1 MIPLSVMQEVIR
13 KQRTTLPELG
23 LPRTATLPLQKNF
36 ATVVTGVRRCGKSTL
51 LLQQVSA
58 RKPFHYLR
66 FEDALLTSFKP
77 EDFQTLQDAFED
89 TTKNCSTYLLDEV
102 QNIPSWEIY
111 VRSLLDLGKTV
122 FVTGS
127 NATLLSKELGT
138 RLTGRHLD
146 YTLYPFSFE
155 EFSRFTGK
163 NDIQSYVDAGGFPD
177 YLKTKDTQ
185 VLKTLVEDILYRD
198 IIARYSLRD
207 ASLLKQVLLYL
218 FSAVGSKVTF
228 QKIAKILQAKSVT
241 TISTYI
247 EYLTNSYL
255 FFVVPMFEYSRR
267 KQLINPKKIYCID
280 TALAKVFSATKNNL
294 SHYLENV
301 VYLQLRRKSYEACYF
316 QREQECDFIAT
327 RGQEQLAIQVTAEL
341 NENREREVS
350 GLVEAMNVLK
360 IDKGLIIAI
369 SGEDTIRVGNKTIK
383 VVPINKWLLH

>member
-146 YTLYPFSFE
+146 YTLYPFSF
-155 EFSRFTGK
+155 
-163 NDIQSYVDAGGFPD
+163 
-177 YLKTKDTQ
+177 
-185 VLKTLVEDILYRD
+185 
-198 IIARYSLRD
+198 
-207 ASLLKQVLLYL
+207 
-218 FSAVGSKVTF
+218 
-228 QKIAKILQAKSVT
+228 
-241 TISTYI
+241 
-247 EYLTNSYL
+247 
-255 FFVVPMFEYSRR
+255 
-267 KQLINPKKIYCID
+267 
-280 TALAKVFSATKNNL
+280 
-294 SHYLENV
+294 
-301 VYLQLRRKSYEACYF
+301 
-316 QREQECDFIAT
+316 
-327 RGQEQLAIQVTAEL
+327 
-341 NENREREVS
+341 
-350 GLVEAMNVLK
+350 
-360 IDKGLIIAI
+360 
-369 SGEDTIRVGNKTIK
+369 
-383 VVPINKWLLH
+383 